1 MKGVMMWN
9 KLADKWND
17 FVDFDG
23 QNKNTTSK
31 SVNGGKGS
39 GNFGHQ
45 GRPGEVGGSGDGK
58 LSFAKLRKLTNWT
71 DNEWAYASGYFANFD
86 RTTAVN
92 NYLKTGEDKLI
103 EGSDGEI
110 MASDCAR
117 ELQKKIENT
126 EFPKDGV
133 VYRGIAVK
141 KDKFFELVENGF
153 QVTGF
158 QSTSV
163 DRKKAEDILNLY
175 QDRWLKRRGIGEDA
189 YLHLVLKI
197 NVKKGQKFAAS
208 LYESEKE
215 IVLPNKAKFKVA
227 NTEKNKSLI
236 KLMKEAPRAAG
247 YDIEELEVDYE

>member
-1 MKGVMMWN
+1 MCGYHLV
-9 KLADKWND
+9 
-17 FVDFDG
+17 F
-23 QNKNTTSK
+23 KNASGEFIKTL
-31 SVNGGKGS
+31 NGGSGS
-39 GNFGHQ
+39 GNFGHS
-45 GRPGEVGGSGDGK
+45 GRPGLVGGSGDGK

-71 DNEWAYASGYFANFD
+71 DNEWAYASGYFASFN

-117 ELQKKIENT
+117 ELQRKIENT
-126 EFPKDGV
+126 EFPEDGV
-133 VYRGIAVK
+133 LYRGIAVK

-163 DRKKAEDILNLY
+163 DKKKAEDILNMY
-175 QDRWLKRRGIGEDA
+175 QDRWLKRRGMGEDA

-208 LYESEKE
+208 LHDSEKE
-215 IVLPNKAKFKVA
+215 VVLPNKSKFKVA
-227 NTEKNKSLI
+227 NTKENKSLI
-236 KLMKEAPRAAG
+236 DFMKEAPRAAG
-247 YDIEELEVDYE
+247 SMIEELEVDYE